1 MQQGKNLLE
10 AQNVIGTGGIF
21 RYGLHPERVLKAAL
35 FDPETPW
42 SLKPR
47 APKTYIDHEYMLY
60 AIGLLSENHPRE
72 ALRIAKKYLEP
83 TVLDDQ
89 TSVGGER

>member
-1 MQQGKNLLE
+1 
-10 AQNVIGTGGIF
+10 
-21 RYGLHPERVLKAAL
+21 
-35 FDPETPW
+35 
-42 SLKPR
+42 
-47 APKTYIDHEYMLY
+47 MLY